1 MTMERA
7 DWRDDSRLTLSPP
20 QIRGVVP
27 RLGQRIRAATLAA
40 RIDKGAAAL
49 GTVISFELAGLVG
62 QGYPGESGNFVK
74 P

>member
-1 MTMERA
+1 VA
-7 DWRDDSRLTLSPP
+7 
-20 QIRGVVP
+20 Q
-27 RLGQRIRAATLAA
+27 
-40 RIDKGAAAL
+40 